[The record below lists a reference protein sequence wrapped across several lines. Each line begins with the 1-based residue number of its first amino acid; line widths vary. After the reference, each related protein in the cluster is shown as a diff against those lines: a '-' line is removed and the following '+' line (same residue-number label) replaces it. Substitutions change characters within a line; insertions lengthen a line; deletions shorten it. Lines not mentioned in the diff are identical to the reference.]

1 MMFSYLLCPIIAPLC
16 KCACFAQSCTT
27 SAVNNPAIVAMFEGA
42 TSSLLLVLRNASIM
56 VQSNYMH
63 HPVRSNCCSGGAAAA
78 IAVEK
83 LAGSSHLLQAAAWK
97 LAGNRSLAEAS
108 VLTHLACYQD
118 AATSADQAVAYAQL
132 AQIAM
137 SKKGYR

>member
-1 MMFSYLLCPIIAPLC
+1 M
-16 KCACFAQSCTT
+16 
-27 SAVNNPAIVAMFEGA
+27 
-42 TSSLLLVLRNASIM
+42 
-56 VQSNYMH
+56 
-63 HPVRSNCCSGGAAAA
+63 
-78 IAVEK
+78 EK